1 MKYNIT
7 FGDTVCIHTYY
18 GVILRE
24 EFTIGVFAWKPVLI
38 NEINKDNWQ

>member
-24 EFTIGVFAWKPVLI
+24 EFTISQLTKNLNLWAMGLLTFI
-38 NEINKDNWQ
+38 